1 MIALITVFLLIVN
14 QMDIHLVQNRRE
26 NCHHD
31 HISFNVKGNRIRV
44 FSVCVVLKAHDIW
57 GAIEGPPRYHG
68 VGGFQG
74 SPHLGPHDASLWG
87 GYTSESSSF
96 PAKILQYL
104 PRQDTAIISVPR
116 QDTAIISV
124 SQTRYCYHFS
134 SQTRY
139 CYHFS
144 SQTRYCYNFSSQTR
158 YCYHFSFPDKILLS
172 FQFPRQDTAIISVP
186 RQDTAIISV
195 SQTRYCYHFSFP
207 DKILLSFQF
216 PDK

>member
-31 HISFNVKGNRIRV
+31 HIPFNVKGNRIRV

-87 GYTSESSSF
+87 GYPSESICF

-144 SQTRYCYNFSSQTR
+144 FPDKILLSFQFPRQDTAIISVSQTRYCYHFSSQTR

-172 FQFPRQDTAIISVP
+172 FQFPRQDTAI
-186 RQDTAIISV
+186 
-195 SQTRYCYHFSFP
+195 
-207 DKILLSFQF
+207 
-216 PDK
+216 

>member
-31 HISFNVKGNRIRV
+31 HIPFNVKGNRIRV

-68 VGGFQG
+68 VWGFQG

-96 PAKILQYL
+96 PAKILLSFQ
-104 PRQDTAIISVPR
+104 
-116 QDTAIISV
+116 
-124 SQTRYCYHFS
+124 
-134 SQTRY
+134 
-139 CYHFS
+139 
-144 SQTRYCYNFSSQTR
+144 
-158 YCYHFSFPDKILLS
+158 FPDKILLS

-216 PDK
+216 PRQDTAIISVPRQDTAIISVSQTRYCY